1 MCHLAYYWY
10 TLAPSNTV
18 KNLFSQTPDDVFHDI
33 KIEPPLRNNFSTER
47 EFLLALTIF
56 ESIYYTAL
64 SAFG

>member
-1 MCHLAYYWY
+1 
-10 TLAPSNTV
+10 V
-18 KNLFSQTPDDVFHDI
+18 ENLFTQRPDDVFQDI
-33 KIEPPLRNNFSTER
+33 NTEPPLRKNFSTER

>member
-1 MCHLAYYWY
+1 VEHLF
-10 TLAPSNTV
+10 
-18 KNLFSQTPDDVFHDI
+18 KQTPDDVFKDI
-33 KIEPPLRNNFSTER
+33 NTEPPLRNNFSTER